1 MPAQRSNPAL
11 DKAYANTSG
20 PVAYLDETFQA
31 PGTKDPA
38 FYVFTAVLVEREEMQ
53 DLRDKLR
60 ELAGGTFWH
69 TTDELLTGEGW
80 KKALAMLEYLG
91 QGPELCVL
99 AHECEVDDAD
109 TDVEKARRACLR
121 GLLAALS
128 EGGPSWGRTDLVVFE
143 ERNPRN
149 RANFDRKHVTEL
161 RREEKIHRG
170 MQIQMVSPKH
180 EHLLW
185 LPDVVSS
192 AFRKSLTR
200 RGEERLLE
208 PVHARM
214 HFVAPLP

>member
-1 MPAQRSNPAL
+1 MPVQRSNPAL
-11 DKAYANTSG
+11 DLAYANTSG

-31 PGTKDPA
+31 PGTKEAA
-38 FYVFTAVLVEREEMQ
+38 FYVFTAVLVERDEMQ
-53 DLRDKLR
+53 GLRDKLQ

-69 TTDELLTGEGW
+69 TTDELLTGDGW

-99 AHECEVDDAD
+99 AHECQVDEDD

-128 EGGPSWGRTDLVVFE
+128 AGGPTWGRTDLVVFE
-143 ERNPRN
+143 ERTPRN
-149 RANFDRKHVTEL
+149 RANFDRKHVSDL
-161 RREEKIHRG
+161 RREQKIHRA
-170 MQIQMVSPKH
+170 MQVQMVSPKH

-192 AFRKSLTR
+192 AFRKSITR
-200 RGEERLLE
+200 RGDEQLLE
-208 PVHARM
+208 PIRSRM
-214 HFVAPLP
+214 RFVEPLP